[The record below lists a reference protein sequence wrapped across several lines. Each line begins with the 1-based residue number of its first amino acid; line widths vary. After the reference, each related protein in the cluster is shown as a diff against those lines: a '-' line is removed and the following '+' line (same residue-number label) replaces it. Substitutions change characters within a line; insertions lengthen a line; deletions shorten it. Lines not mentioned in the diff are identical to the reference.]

1 MGYCVDLGIY
11 FGCII
16 TKDDVDICK
25 LIYENYLID
34 IEDDCLLYTKEYN
47 NYYDALL
54 HILYEY
60 RNIELKDNYSINMF
74 YNNGNNTII
83 LYNKSIKNEYNKGT
97 FNMILIDPIIFNEN
111 YIELKTQFENIF
123 KKDYNIYNIAEFG

>member
-123 KKDYNIYNIAEFG
+123 KKEYNIYNIAEFG